1 MDFPHSYHARAEA
14 HDGDVVLSSGTLPEI
29 RSAPPAAFGGPG
41 DRWSPED
48 LLVASVADCFA
59 LSFQAVARASRLAWD
74 RLEVDVEGTLDRI
87 GNEMRFT
94 KIVVRP
100 TLHVG
105 ADVPEQQ
112 PGKVLEKAERMCLIT
127 NSLSS
132 EVTLEPTIVTG

>member
-1 MDFPHSYHARAEA
+1 MEFPHSYHARAEA
-14 HDGDVVLSSGTLPEI
+14 GDGDVILSSGALPEI

-74 RLEVDVEGTLDRI
+74 RLEVDVEGTLDRV

-105 ADVPEQQ
+105 ADVAEHQ